1 MISKLAEVLDELCG
15 GAEVPIRS
23 AMLATVGVAGAGE
36 LLRDTAGAAVMV
48 VLATPAEL
56 LPRGAPERPA
66 AESPPQGASGRLP
79 SWLLFSPNDAVA
91 SDGAA
96 KVFIIDAIDSIYL
109 YQLRNPTT
117 LKIDLPLPDI
127 WRILFRTYGKL
138 TNKKF
143 IEKNALAYSV
153 AFVSSYQ
160 IDKNNILNSTFEA
173 MHKSIEGLNIEP
185 DFILVDGNLFKPY
198 RDFKF
203 KCIIKGDQKYQN
215 IAAASILAKTYRDEY
230 MSNLHIKFPE
240 YNWIKNK
247 GYGTKDHQN
256 ALNAHGVTKYHRKSF
271 SPIRKI
277 LSLSA
282 D

>member
-1 MISKLAEVLDELCG
+1 MLIKKFSKFKHE
-15 GAEVPIRS
+15 
-23 AMLATVGVAGAGE
+23 VGVDEAGRGSLAGPV
-36 LLRDTAGAAVMV
+36 TAAAVI
-48 VLATPAEL
+48 LGKNFKGKNLDDSKKLSQSKRLEL
-56 LPRGAPERPA
+56 
-66 AESPPQGASGRLP
+66 
-79 SWLLFSPNDAVA
+79 
-91 SDGAA
+91 
-96 KVFIIDAIDSIYL
+96 
-109 YQLRNPTT
+109 
-117 LKIDLPLPDI
+117 
-127 WRILFRTYGKL
+127 
-138 TNKKF
+138 KKF

-230 MSNLHIKFPE
+230 MSNLHLKFPE

-247 GYGTKDHQN
+247 GYGTKFHIN
-256 ALNAHGVTKYHRKSF
+256 MITKFGRTKYHRKSF
-271 SPIRKI
+271 QIKSNQQI
-277 LSLSA
+277 LQFN
-282 D
+282 

>member
-1 MISKLAEVLDELCG
+1 MLIKKFSKFKHE
-15 GAEVPIRS
+15 
-23 AMLATVGVAGAGE
+23 VGVDEAGRGSLAGPV
-36 LLRDTAGAAVMV
+36 TAAAVI
-48 VLATPAEL
+48 LGKNFKGKNLDDSKKLSQSKRLEL
-56 LPRGAPERPA
+56 
-66 AESPPQGASGRLP
+66 
-79 SWLLFSPNDAVA
+79 
-91 SDGAA
+91 
-96 KVFIIDAIDSIYL
+96 
-109 YQLRNPTT
+109 
-117 LKIDLPLPDI
+117 
-127 WRILFRTYGKL
+127 
-138 TNKKF
+138 KKF

-247 GYGTKDHQN
+247 GYGTKFHIDMITKF
-256 ALNAHGVTKYHRKSF
+256 GRTKYHRKSF
-271 SPIRKI
+271 QIKSNQQI
-277 LSLSA
+277 LQFN
-282 D
+282 